1 MAKLLKVSEPLEDGD
16 TDWVKEE
23 LVELVMEGRVVSVV
37 DIIEGVPDWLL
48 EEEEVLVTDRVS
60 ERDVVVE

>member
-1 MAKLLKVSEPLEDGD
+1 MAKLLKVSELLEDGD